1 MNEVIVTSQ
10 FQEAYNEQYSAKTA
24 EWREL
29 GAQQKVQNIL
39 DISAGLSFENVLE
52 VGAGDGSILRLLD
65 QKNFAKNLNAVEISK
80 SGLEQILSKNIKSL
94 QSATLFDG
102 YKLPFANKQ
111 FDLIILSHV
120 LEHVEHER
128 ILLREINRVA
138 RFAIIEV
145 PKDYRFGADK
155 KLKHFLAYGHIN
167 LYTPTFLKY
176 LLLTENF
183 KIKKEIIRLYDQ
195 KTFLFGKEK
204 FIEKLKAKLSY
215 FGKLILTNTPFSYIN
230 HKFINTITVLVES
243 GNQDLRIF

>member
-1 MNEVIVTSQ
+1 MNDILVTSQ
-10 FQEAYNEQYSAKTA
+10 FQEAYNEQYNEKTA
-24 EWREL
+24 AWREL

-39 DISAGLSFENVLE
+39 AISAGQTFENVLE
-52 VGAGDGSILRLLD
+52 VGAGDGSILKLLD
-65 QKNFAKNLNAVEISK
+65 QLNFAKNLNAVEISK
-80 SGLEQILSKNIKSL
+80 SGLEQILLKNIKYL
-94 QSATLFDG
+94 KSATLFDG
-102 YKLPFANKQ
+102 YKLPFADKQ

-145 PKDYRFGADK
+145 PKDYRFGADR

-183 KIKKEIIRLYDQ
+183 KIKKEINRLYDQ
-195 KTFLFGKEK
+195 KSFLFGKEN
-204 FIEKLKAKLSY
+204 IISKLIANLSY
-215 FGKLILTNTPFSYIN
+215 LGKLILTNTPFSYIN

-243 GNQDLRIF
+243 ENRDLKIF

>member
-1 MNEVIVTSQ
+1 MDLKITSQ
-10 FQEAYNEQYSAKTA
+10 FQEAYNEQYSDKTA
-24 EWREL
+24 IWREL

-39 DISAGLSFENVLE
+39 DISAGQSFENVLE
-52 VGAGDGSILRLLD
+52 VGAGDGSILKLLD
-65 QKNFAKNLNAVEISK
+65 QKNYAKNLNAVEISK

-102 YKLPFANKQ
+102 YKLPFADKQ

-128 ILLREINRVA
+128 ILLREIHRVA

-183 KIKKEIIRLYDQ
+183 KIKKEITRLYHQ
-195 KTFLFGKEK
+195 KTFLFGKES
-204 FIEKLKAKLSY
+204 FIEKLKANLSY
-215 FGKLILTNTPFSYIN
+215 FGKMALTNTPFKYIN
-230 HKFINTITVLVES
+230 HKFINTITLLVES
-243 GNQDLRIF
+243 ESSDLRIF